1 MNKKGFTLIE
11 LLGTIIIITLLTM
24 LVVPKILDWYG
35 NSADSYKE
43 LNEELIIEAARI
55 YVTEQPN
62 KYLQNKEHTYCIT
75 MQKMIDYG
83 CLEEKNV
90 KDFTDESYENMFVKV
105 VNNGKYFEY
114 YLTDTCQE
122 K

>member
-1 MNKKGFTLIE
+1 MIFEEKEIQEVDHIMGKIQDMPQFLIFSATISKGLRAFL
-11 LLGTIIIITLLTM
+11 
-24 LVVPKILDWYG
+24 
-35 NSADSYKE
+35 
-43 LNEELIIEAARI
+43 
-55 YVTEQPN
+55 N

-90 KDFTDESYENMFVKV
+90 KDFTDESYENMFVKA